1 MLSSIWSYRHLAIF
15 LTRAQYKLRF
25 RQSSIGILWAVLVP
39 LAMLGVGAI
48 VFGRVAKV
56 DTGATPYAL
65 FAAASLPA
73 WVFFANSLVFGIP
86 SLGSYPAM
94 VQRFAFPRATIPL
107 SMVGASLLDFGIAL
121 GIFGVFAFAI
131 GDGLPITVLWV
142 PVLVL
147 IELPLVA
154 GMVLLGSALN
164 VFARD
169 FRLAVPLVTQLLL
182 FITPVMYPLD
192 LADGRLRTF
201 FLLNPMTGIV
211 ESFRSVLVI
220 GGAPSPGILAI
231 SLVGAVLALAVGM
244 WYFDATESRFA
255 DVI

>member
-1 MLSSIWSYRHLAIF
+1 
-15 LTRAQYKLRF
+15 
-25 RQSSIGILWAVLVP
+25 LWAVLVP

-56 DTGATPYAL
+56 DTGTTPYAL

-86 SLGSYPAM
+86 SVGSYPTM

-107 SMVGASLLDFGIAL
+107 SMVGASLLDLGIAL
-121 GIFGVFAFAI
+121 CIFGMFALAM
-131 GDGLPITVLWV
+131 GNGLPITALWV

-147 IELPLVA
+147 IELPLVV

-192 LADGRLRTF
+192 SADGGLRTF
-201 FLLNPMTGIV
+201 FMLNPMTGIV
-211 ESFRSVLVI
+211 ESFRDVLVI
-220 GGAPSPGILAI
+220 GSAPSRGLLTVSI
-231 SLVGAVLALAVGM
+231 VGALLALAVGT